1 MIYAVKMGDF
11 ITNMIVAQENQKEE
25 LEAALNA
32 ELISTDEMNLQMGDF
47 WNGKAWT
54 RNMDGEQVVID
65 TTPVHEP
72 TTEERITALENA
84 IAEGVALYEEDL
96 NNG

>member
-1 MIYAVKMGDF
+1 MTYAVRIGDF

-32 ELISTDEMNLQMGDF
+32 ELINTAEYNLSMGDY
-47 WNGKAWT
+47 WNGEAWT
-54 RNMDGEQVVID
+54 RNVNGEQVVVD

-72 TTEERITALENA
+72 TAEERITALENA
-84 IAEGVALYEEDL
+84 IAEGVALYEEDI
-96 NNG
+96 NG